1 MSETLKKQ
9 VTSGISW
16 RATVDIGEQVLQIVF
31 TAILARILTKADF
44 GMVATALIV
53 NRFFQTITNV
63 GFGGAIIRST
73 SVTPGQVSAIFYIQ
87 FAINTVLSLII
98 YFLSNPI
105 ALFFNEVKLTS
116 IIEVTSWVI
125 FLQTFQFP
133 TILMQKNM
141 DFKRFSLMEIGS
153 LLTSNLIAISM
164 ALMGYGMWSLVFRL
178 LIQRVIFSASTWY
191 FTKWKPIKPDFH
203 GIKPLMTFGFN
214 MLGSNIVYYF
224 SENMIAI
231 ITSKYLGKETMGS
244 FNIAYNL
251 AIVPSQKIKNVLTTV
266 LTSGF
271 AKIQLDPI
279 SFAKNNQKALLYI
292 SLLFI
297 PLMFILSGLSE
308 NLIVFIYGLKWIDAG
323 QLLLFLAFVGMM
335 KGIAHLLRS
344 AILAKGK
351 ANVVFIST
359 ILEIGASLPVMY
371 IFVQDYGIYGL
382 MIGYILGAAVSGFYT
397 IYYYDQLFGEN
408 KFFYKTVSIPF
419 LIGTVIFC
427 ALLSIQFLNF
437 HFFIELT
444 IQGVVAI
451 LMLILLIKLFYKSIF
466 NEVLVKLKLKKVNV

>member
-87 FAINTVLSLII
+87 FAINTVLSLVI
-98 YFLSNPI
+98 YLLANPI
-105 ALFFNEVKLTS
+105 ALFFNEIDLIS
-116 IIEVTSWVI
+116 IIKVTSWVI

-153 LLTSNLIAISM
+153 LLTSNIIAISM

-191 FTKWKPIKPDFH
+191 FTKWKPIKPDFQ

-279 SFAKNNQKALLYI
+279 SFAKNNQKALLYV

-351 ANVVFIST
+351 ANVVFVST
-359 ILEIGASLPVMY
+359 ILEIVASLPIMY
-371 IFVQDYGIYGL
+371 FFVQDYGIYGL
-382 MIGYILGAAVSGFYT
+382 MIGYMLGAAVSGFYT

-408 KFFYKTVSIPF
+408 RFFYKTVSIPF
-419 LIGTVIFC
+419 LIGVVIFC
-427 ALLSIQFLNF
+427 CLISIQYLNLNF
-437 HFFIELT
+437 FFELF
-444 IQGVVAI
+444 IQGFVAI
-451 LMLILLIKLFYKSIF
+451 LILILLIKLFYKSIF